1 MWAAFSLAVLYLA
14 VLAAGVYED
23 GMNLFQFM
31 AVFPDAMNKLFT
43 LRWTPYT
50 AKFILG
56 ALLLCGGVIA
66 LYYSSRM
73 KRRPGE
79 EHGSAKWGSVQ
90 ELNKKYS
97 DKDPARNV
105 ILTKHLCMSLNGRQH
120 MRNLL
125 QIVVGGSGAG
135 KTRFVVKPNL
145 LLANAS
151 FICTDPKGELVRA
164 VAPFLLQQGYV
175 VKVFDL
181 IEPSHSD
188 SYNPF
193 RYIRKDSDVFRLIS
207 NFIQNTTPKNATQ
220 NDPFWEKSEIAL
232 DAALMLYLIHEAPP
246 YEQTMEMMLTM
257 IEYGGAKE
265 DDDDYQSALDLLF
278 EALEEEQPD
287 HIAVRQYHI
296 FKQAAGK
303 TAKSILV
310 SAAVRLASFTLR
322 EIQSITDEDTLELSK
337 LGERKQAVFCVIPDS
352 NDNSLNFLVGLLYT
366 QAFQELYYQ
375 ADKVHMGGLPVPV
388 RLMFDEFSN
397 VALPDGY
404 ARLQA
409 TMRSRNIMAT
419 IILQNIS
426 QLKALF
432 KDDWEGIIGNADTM
446 IYLGGNEQSTHKYIS
461 EQLGKETI
469 STKSSSQSK
478 GRNGSYSQSTQLTGR
493 ELMTPDE
500 VRLLDN
506 KNAIVIIRGERP
518 VIDEKY
524 DLMKHPNIR
533 FTEDGGAAPYVHSP
547 HCLYDMRYLLST
559 IETEESVPNEQST
572 FCPCGSS

>member
-31 AVFPDAMNKLFT
+31 AVFPDAMNKPFT

-73 KRRPGE
+73 NRRPGE

-90 ELNKKYS
+90 ELNKQYS

-559 IETEESVPNEQST
+559 IETEESV
-572 FCPCGSS
+572 